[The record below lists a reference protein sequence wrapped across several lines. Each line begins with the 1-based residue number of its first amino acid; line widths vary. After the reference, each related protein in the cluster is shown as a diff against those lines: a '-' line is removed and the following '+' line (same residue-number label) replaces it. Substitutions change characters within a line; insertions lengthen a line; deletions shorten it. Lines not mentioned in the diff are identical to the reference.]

1 MASAAPVSQG
11 GDAAGASSDPE
22 VWDLLSDASGDQSI
36 PIPWAQAA
44 GDDSLLSET
53 ADAPFNWDDHFGSAD
68 ERDWYSQVQDNDLGS
83 FECVEDEQPNKS
95 DLSATARTSGASR
108 EVSWLQGRPAEE
120 DAVQQVSAAEN
131 KRRRLNLAKQPW
143 ESKPSHLNQSFDF
156 FFEGMPSVGVREALT
171 VALEVD
177 PAPDVDQIPW
187 TVTRRLAKARIPK
200 SDADIR
206 DSALKRLKMLILLDP
221 KPPLWDAAW
230 LNKARL

>member
-1 MASAAPVSQG
+1 MPLVINPYRS
-11 GDAAGASSDPE
+11 
-22 VWDLLSDASGDQSI
+22 
-36 PIPWAQAA
+36 PWAQAA

-171 VALEVD
+171 VALEVE
-177 PAPDVDQIPW
+177 PG
-187 TVTRRLAKARIPK
+187 TRRRPDPLDCDQETGKGP
-200 SDADIR
+200 
-206 DSALKRLKMLILLDP
+206 DP
-221 KPPLWDAAW
+221 KV
-230 LNKARL
+230 RRRHSR